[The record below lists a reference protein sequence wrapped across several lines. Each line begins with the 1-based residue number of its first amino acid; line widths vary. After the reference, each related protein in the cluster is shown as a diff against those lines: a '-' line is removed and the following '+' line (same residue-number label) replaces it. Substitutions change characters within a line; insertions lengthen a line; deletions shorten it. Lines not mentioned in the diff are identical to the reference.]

1 MSNFFKNK
9 QLAAF
14 ISVLSNSFLI
24 VLKLIAGFIS
34 GSVSIISEAIHSGS
48 DLLASIITCVAVH
61 ESEKPADEKHPFGH
75 GKYEDAAGF
84 IEGVIIILAALY
96 IIYEAARKLTGE
108 IEPLNNSILGITVM
122 SISVVANIA
131 VSLYL
136 FKVAKETDSIAVY
149 SDAQHLN
156 TDIFSSLTVLAGLL
170 IIKYT
175 GLHILDSLIAVIV
188 AMVILQTG
196 IKICK
201 KTYDDLMDASLPD
214 EEISLI
220 NSTIKKHF
228 DNDNSAIKDIKT
240 RKSGKRKE
248 NNITLLVDGNM
259 TVKHAH
265 DLCDNLEKEIE
276 NELGNTEIT
285 IHVEPSKALSCKKIN
300 K

>member
-1 MSNFFKNK
+1 MLSEALHSFADLSASC
-9 QLAAF
+9 LAYF
-14 ISVLSNSFLI
+14 
-24 VLKLIAGFIS
+24 
-34 GSVSIISEAIHSGS
+34 SVSKSA
-48 DLLASIITCVAVH
+48 
-61 ESEKPADEKHPFGH
+61 KPADDDHPFGH

-84 IEGVIIILAALY
+84 VEGVLIILAALY

-122 SISVVANIA
+122 SISVIANIA

-156 TDIFSSLTVLAGLL
+156 TDIFSSLTVLIGLL

-188 AMVILQTG
+188 AMIILQTG

-220 NSTIKKHF
+220 NSTISNHF
-228 DNDNSAIKDIKT
+228 NNDNSAIKDIKT

-248 NNITLLVDGNM
+248 INITLYVNGNM
-259 TVKHAH
+259 TVNHAH
-265 DLCDNLEKEIE
+265 DLCDRLEKEIE

-285 IHVEPSKALSCKKIN
+285 IHVEPSKVTSLQN
-300 K
+300 